1 MVSPETFPP
10 PPTPVAL
17 NSDGPFLMDSL
28 CVRVT
33 APSGCTLFILV
44 HVEHS
49 V

>member
-1 MVSPETFPP
+1 MVSPEIFPP

-17 NSDGPFLMDSL
+17 NSDGAFLM
-28 CVRVT
+28 
-33 APSGCTLFILV
+33 APPVSGYTLVILV